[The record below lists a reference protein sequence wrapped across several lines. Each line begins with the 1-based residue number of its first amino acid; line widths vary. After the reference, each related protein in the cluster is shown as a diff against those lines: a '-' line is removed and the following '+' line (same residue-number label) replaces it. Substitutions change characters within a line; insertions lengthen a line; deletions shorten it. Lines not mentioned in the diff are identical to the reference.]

1 METIGNN
8 FIKLCISIHIVFNF
22 SLSFNFHDIIITR
35 IIKPDTCCV
44 YRFIAVFEEL
54 IIPRFIRSGL
64 TCSKLLLGKSSRCEF
79 DPSIKRHIKL
89 ISERFLMSRTFI
101 IVKRMGMDEARIEG
115 EEFR

>member
-8 FIKLCISIHIVFNF
+8 FIKRCIFIHIVFNF
-22 SLSFNFHDIIITR
+22 SLSFNFHDIITR
-35 IIKPDTCCV
+35 IIKPDTCYV

-79 DPSIKRHIKL
+79 DPSIERHIKL